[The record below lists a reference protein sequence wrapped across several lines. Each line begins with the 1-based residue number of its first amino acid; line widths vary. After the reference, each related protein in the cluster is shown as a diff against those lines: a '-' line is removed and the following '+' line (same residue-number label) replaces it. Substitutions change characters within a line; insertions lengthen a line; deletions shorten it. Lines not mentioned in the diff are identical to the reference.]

1 LIRQADDPVF
11 CFPVDR
17 IISGQHGGQYTHEN
31 TALSCHHC
39 NKKKGPNIASI
50 SSDQPASIVRLFN
63 PRTDVWTEHFEL
75 RGPVIVGI
83 TAIGQATVE
92 LLDMNA
98 PAKLRLRSLTGHSK
112 AAPKQ

>member
-1 LIRQADDPVF
+1 MTRCSVF
-11 CFPVDR
+11 RSTASSAASTED
-17 IISGQHGGQYTHEN
+17 N
-31 TALSCHHC
+31 TRT
-39 NKKKGPNIASI
+39 KTPPYREKKGPNIASI